1 MLGKTKNL
9 WVALKAFGLSN
20 KQLSLPIS
28 CLKNSEVLSFQLLET
43 TEILKLYTIILGGV
57 ESLNSLKYFINFALN
72 QPKTVTVTYQNL
84 MLIDSYFKKLLG
96 YQSGILYT
104 DRNEKN
110 LQALKIFQRNFDN
123 KTLIYICK
131 SSRPEVFYNINA
143 LKNFAKFN
151 LQLY

>member
-1 MLGKTKNL
+1 M
-9 WVALKAFGLSN
+9 
-20 KQLSLPIS
+20 
-28 CLKNSEVLSFQLLET
+28 LSFQLLET

-96 YQSGILYT
+96 YQSGIFYT

>member
-96 YQSGILYT
+96 YQSGIFYT
-104 DRNEKN
+104 DRNEK
-110 LQALKIFQRNFDN
+110 
-123 KTLIYICK
+123 IC
-131 SSRPEVFYNINA
+131 RH
-143 LKNFAKFN
+143 
-151 LQLY
+151 